1 MRRGQRSY
9 SVLEN
14 MLKQPEIR
22 KPLPR
27 LPVLKMDTA
36 NIKWGAREYSLKEF
50 VRKFETSFPV
60 IIKIT
65 EGYLGK
71 QEVDSISNSTILR
84 VHSLYYQKR
93 AIATSVTGKIFSLP
107 LKLKT
112 VKFCVGHS
120 TSRKDRDLQAGYFL
134 EDLLSQYSLPLTIV
148 SSTDLSFKEKKSS
161 KATENIL
168 DVLTVSETYEEH
180 FILGHSI
187 EKEIV
192 QIETPLVIPMY
203 MKDIKLVIAEG
214 YLQDRAEKWT
224 TVCKHYDRKVQAEGL
239 LEHFMVEEIYLL
251 DKNNKSS
258 QGNTYDEIER
268 IYIDIHSSE
277 FRSQLGP
284 MKPVP
289 EIPPEYSTNL
299 EEPVFRSQLG
309 PMKPVPEIPPEYST
323 NLEEPVLPDD
333 LHELGVQ
340 QVCDCLQQL
349 NMAEYTE
356 AFQREQIDGQL
367 LYELEEAIME
377 SCLGMNKLHVIKLLK
392 FRDGWRPNVNK
403 KVWNV

>member
-1 MRRGQRSY
+1 
-9 SVLEN
+9 
-14 MLKQPEIR
+14 MLKHSEIK
-22 KPLPR
+22 KPLPK
-27 LPVLKMDTA
+27 LPILKMDTA
-36 NIKWGAREYSLKEF
+36 AIKWGAREYSLMEF
-50 VRKFETSFPV
+50 VGKFETSFPV

-93 AIATSVTGKIFSLP
+93 AIATSVSGKIFSLP

-112 VKFCVGHS
+112 VQFCVGNS
-120 TSRKDRDLQAGYFL
+120 THRKDRELQASFFL

-148 SSTDLSFKEKKSS
+148 SSTDLSFKEKMSS
-161 KATENIL
+161 KPKENVL

-180 FILGHSI
+180 FLLGHPI
-187 EKEIV
+187 EKETV
-192 QIETPLVIPMY
+192 QIETPIVIPMY

-214 YLQDRAEKWT
+214 YLLDNTERWA

-251 DKNNKSS
+251 DKNDVASKA
-258 QGNTYDEIER
+258 NTYDEIER

-277 FRSQLGP
+277 FRRQLGP

-289 EIPPEYSTNL
+289 EIPPDYSTTL
-299 EEPVFRSQLG
+299 EEEG
-309 PMKPVPEIPPEYST
+309 
-323 NLEEPVLPDD
+323 LPAD
-333 LHELGVQ
+333 LHALDVQ
-340 QVCDCLQQL
+340 KVCDCLQLL

-367 LYELEEAIME
+367 LYELEESIME
-377 SCLGMNKLHVIKLLK
+377 SCLGMNKLHIIKLLK
-392 FRDGWRPNVNK
+392 FRDGWRPNLSK
-403 KVWNV
+403 KVLNV